1 MLKCVEVKK
10 DGSYINGEKV
20 SNVTINDLNL
30 YENDIFI
37 IKLGVKENAKN
48 RGGLNLFGDSFGDYP
63 QNIVLS
69 IFND

>member
-1 MLKCVEVKK
+1 MVK
-10 DGSYINGEKV
+10 KV

-48 RGGLNLFGDSFGDYP
+48 RGGVNLFGDCFGDYP